1 MKPKKHYL
9 RTTKNLYFI
18 DEKPNLRV
26 YYSYTTPVALEIDGV
41 LKVSENQWSVTTG
54 RHLTWIDGGNKKA
67 RLKADEFNKL
77 LEKHKPA
84 PDFLKTVSLMSATF
98 GLLCQNENPKK
109 VNEQK
114 KRFFNHVEGLSFP
127 EDWNDLPEEEKT
139 RRLNQ
144 VETIGLKGK

>member
-1 MKPKKHYL
+1 MKPKKNYL

-18 DEKPNLRV
+18 DEKANLRV
-26 YYSYTTPVALEIDGV
+26 YYSYTTPVALKIDGV

-67 RLKADEFNKL
+67 RLKADEFKKL

-84 PDFLKTVSLMSATF
+84 PDFLKTVSLISATF
-98 GLLCQNENPKK
+98 GLMCQKEDPKK